1 VFQDHHTFRD
11 AESFRQPWNFF
22 IFAALLQGGAGV
34 DSVGRCPSAFFISA
48 RWCALWAG
56 YSVARIA
63 SGFGLRGQHNTYK
76 AHLRASQR
84 LRGNL

>member
-34 DSVGRCPSAFFISA
+34 DSVGRCPSAFCILT
-48 RWCALWAG
+48 RWCALRPG
-56 YSVARIA
+56 SRIA
-63 SGFGLRGQHNTYK
+63 SGIGLRGQFDNTYK

-84 LRGNL
+84 L